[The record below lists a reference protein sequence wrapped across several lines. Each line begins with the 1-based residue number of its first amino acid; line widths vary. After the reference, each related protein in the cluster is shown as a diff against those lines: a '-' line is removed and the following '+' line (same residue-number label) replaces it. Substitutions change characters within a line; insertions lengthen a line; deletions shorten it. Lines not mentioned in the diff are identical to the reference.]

1 MAIWGRLMNAISAGV
16 RAYNE
21 KALVPDSSFGWDDY
35 AARLFR
41 YFHYQTYSDNT
52 VYSSLIP
59 YAPTHRVNSKLY
71 QHTRAI
77 YNPVARQNQLI
88 VSNVYQGGV
97 DLETM
102 TDGALPIK
110 TDNDAVIDALRQLMK
125 WSKLG
130 QNLSLYV
137 RWAALYGDCA
147 IKVVDDR
154 AGEKVRLELLHPGK
168 IREAEFD
175 EVGNVKSA
183 IIEYERVD
191 DPNVDS
197 MRPARFG
204 SSEDMRRMP
213 YTYTEKITRDKFQT
227 FKDGELFP
235 FYADV
240 GGNPVAEWD
249 NEYGFVPLV
258 IAHYA
263 NAGMKW
269 GLNSFNSSLRKIDE
283 INDAASLINDQVRKS
298 VDLIWYVGG
307 ARSSGQ
313 LTLPD
318 AERDEVPII
327 YGPDGSQPYPMVGNL
342 PIADALSNLQN
353 MLKEL
358 ERDMPELAL
367 QSIRENG
374 NLTAPGVRTGYSDAI
389 GNIQNARKNLDPA
402 LASAMQMAI
411 SIGGF
416 NRYDGFQ
423 SFTLESYERGDI
435 DFDIRERPVIGDS
448 LSKQERITALQSVGN
463 ASPAIQRLMLK
474 ELDYA
479 DKEIDDVIADNE
491 AESRRKEQID
501 FGANDGNAVTD
512 TMKRL
517 GLDQSLAENEE
528 PLAEAA

>member
-1 MAIWGRLMNAISAGV
+1 MDAINAGI
-16 RAYNE
+16 RTYNE
-21 KALVPDSSFGWDDY
+21 KALVPDETFGWDEY

-41 YFHYQTYSDNT
+41 YFHYGSYHDNT
-52 VYSSLIP
+52 VYSRLIN
-59 YAPTHRVNSKLY
+59 YASTHRERSKLY

-77 YNPVARQNQLI
+77 YNPVARQNRLI
-88 VSNVYQGGV
+88 VSNVYQGAI

-102 TDGALPIK
+102 TDGAVPIK
-110 TDNDAVIDALRQLMK
+110 TDNDAGTEALRQVIK

-137 RWAALYGDCA
+137 RWAALLGDVA

-154 AGEKVRLELLHPGK
+154 DREKVRLELLHPGK
-168 IREAEFD
+168 IRECEFD
-175 EVGNVKSA
+175 EVGNVKSV

-191 DPNVDS
+191 DPEVAIMQPGRLHVD
-197 MRPARFG
+197 R
-204 SSEDMRRMP
+204 ERRP

-227 FKDGELFP
+227 FKDGEPFA
-235 FYADV
+235 FYADA
-240 GGNPVAEWD
+240 GGNLVPEWD
-249 NEYGFVPLV
+249 NEYGFVPMV
-258 IAHYA
+258 VAHYD
-263 NAGMKW
+263 NVGMKW
-269 GLNSFNSSLRKIDE
+269 GANAFYNSLRKIDE

-298 VDLIWYVGG
+298 VNLMWYFAGV
-307 ARSSGQ
+307 RQSSELSTATEADG
-313 LTLPD
+313 TSKKDKTP
-318 AERDEVPII
+318 AI
-327 YGPDGSQPYPMVGNL
+327 YGPEGSQPYPMIGNL
-342 PIADALSNLQN
+342 PIADALANLQN
-353 MLKEL
+353 MLGEL

-367 QSIRENG
+367 QRIRENG

-402 LASAMQMAI
+402 LVSALQMAV

-416 NRYDGFQ
+416 NRYDGFNGV
-423 SFTLESYERGDI
+423 TLDSYERGDL

-463 ASPAIQRLMLK
+463 ATPAIQRLMLK

-479 DKEIDDVIADNE
+479 DKEIDDVIADNTEE
-491 AESRRKEQID
+491 ARRKEQID

-517 GLDQSLAENEE
+517 GLNQSLTDGEAEE